1 MTGGSVAAL
10 LQRLLGRR
18 PPVWLLAGVGLL
30 VTVVAAA
37 SVAATVD
44 TEALRRA
51 GRAAL
56 GDPGGWG
63 LLAAALAGAFTL
75 RAVAWRR
82 VLPGLPLGQALAA
95 IHLSLGA
102 NHVLPLR
109 LGEGA
114 RVASVLR
121 RTDLP
126 AAPVAASAVALR
138 VADVLTL
145 VAVGIIAAPA
155 AFGHLLGPWGAAIV
169 GVLAVAAA
177 GAWLWLGRLRRAGRE
192 VGRPGGAALA
202 LTAGAW
208 LLEGVAVWQALR
220 WSGIDVTPRGAL
232 LVTAAA
238 VTAQVA
244 AVAPSGFGTYEAAA
258 VAALATLGHAPGT
271 ALAAALTTHA
281 AKTAYSL
288 VSGAVAVV
296 MPRPALVRRRT
307 RQGPALPEPD
317 PGATCEVAVS

>member
-1 MTGGSVAAL
+1 VTTLPAL
-10 LQRLLGRR
+10 LGRLFGRR
-18 PPVWLLAGVGLL
+18 PPTWSLVGLGVA
-30 VTVVAAA
+30 VTVLAAA
-37 SVAATVD
+37 SVATTVD
-44 TEALRRA
+44 RDALQRA
-51 GRAAL
+51 VQAAL
-56 GDPGGWG
+56 GDPGGWV
-63 LLAAALAGAFTL
+63 LLVAALGGAFTL
-75 RAVAWRR
+75 RALAWRQ
-82 VLPGLPLGQALAA
+82 VLPGVPLGQALAA

-126 AAPVAASAVALR
+126 AAPVTASAVALR
-138 VADVLTL
+138 VADVLAL
-145 VAVGIIAAPA
+145 VAVGIVAAPA
-155 AFGHLLGPWGAAIV
+155 AFSRLLGPWGAMAA
-169 GVLAVAAA
+169 GLLAVVAA
-177 GAWLWLGRLRRAGRE
+177 GAWLWLGRLSRAGRD
-192 VGRPGGAALA
+192 VARPGWRALA

-208 LLEGVAVWQALR
+208 LLEAVAVWQALR

-244 AVAPSGFGTYEAAA
+244 AVAPSGFGTYEVAA
-258 VAALATLGHAPGT
+258 VAALATLGHSPGT

-288 VSGAVAVV
+288 GTGAVALVA
-296 MPRPALVRRRT
+296 PRPGLLRRT
-307 RQGPALPEPD
+307 RQGPALAEPD
-317 PGATCEVAVS
+317 PGANVEVAIS